1 MQVRVSEEIGVV
13 LDEAANLSIRSGKC
27 YVGVEHLFQVIVANG
42 ARLPASLSAAER
54 TALQRC
60 AELMQ
65 ADVWQGMAP
74 AVAGETYY
82 TPRAATATNEA
93 SHLAEKLHAST
104 TNSGHLLLAIL
115 SDAHAAPSRAMA
127 SSGIGRGVI
136 LESLRRGLVPTVNP
150 LPPSAQPAVAQME
163 NPVAGEAPNP
173 VEKPD
178 GLDSLTRD
186 LSVLAERGELEP
198 AIGRDKEIR
207 EIIEILAR
215 KGKHNVIIVGEAG
228 VGKTKVAE
236 GLAVETAKEGFRS
249 LFGRKKVL
257 ELEIASLMSGTQ
269 YRGAFEEKVQALLS
283 ELKNSPET
291 ILFIDEI
298 HLIMGA
304 GSTDGD
310 GMDLANL
317 LKPALGRGEL
327 HCIGAT
333 TLQEY
338 RQFIAKDPAIE
349 RRFQMVRIEP
359 LTAEASL
366 TVLRSLAPSL
376 EKHHGVSI
384 HRASLE
390 AAISLTERY
399 LPNRHLPD
407 KAIDMLDQ
415 ACARHRIQAALQ
427 KPSDEKKTDL
437 PHVTPHAIRKVVS
450 QAAAVPLED
459 ITSQER
465 ASLLNLEQSLKQRI
479 MGQDEAIAKVAAAVR
494 KSRAGLADPDRPDAV
509 MLFLGPTGVGK
520 TQLAKELAR
529 EVFGSTDHLIPF
541 DMSEYTES
549 HSVSRLIGAP
559 PGYVGSEKEGILTS
573 AVQDAPFSIL
583 LFDEIEKA
591 DPNIFDIFLPILEE
605 GRLKDSNGRRV
616 DFRNTL
622 IIFTSNIGA
631 EQLYQV
637 EGEDQAQALMDALRE
652 HFRPE
657 FVNRIDEIVPFYPLL
672 YEDVRSVLRL
682 LIDRVRLRLRDK
694 NIGIRMYNGAY
705 EYLAEKGYSPELG
718 ARELR
723 RCIER
728 EITNPISEKLLANA
742 FGPGDMIDVLMEG
755 EALTFRKGAP
765 PSSAKKKEATS

>member
-1 MQVRVSEEIGVV
+1 
-13 LDEAANLSIRSGKC
+13 
-27 YVGVEHLFQVIVANG
+27 
-42 ARLPASLSAAER
+42 
-54 TALQRC
+54 
-60 AELMQ
+60 
-65 ADVWQGMAP
+65 
-74 AVAGETYY
+74 
-82 TPRAATATNEA
+82 
-93 SHLAEKLHAST
+93 
-104 TNSGHLLLAIL
+104 
-115 SDAHAAPSRAMA
+115 
-127 SSGIGRGVI
+127 
-136 LESLRRGLVPTVNP
+136 
-150 LPPSAQPAVAQME
+150 
-163 NPVAGEAPNP
+163 
-173 VEKPD
+173 
-178 GLDSLTRD
+178 
-186 LSVLAERGELEP
+186 
-198 AIGRDKEIR
+198 
-207 EIIEILAR
+207 
-215 KGKHNVIIVGEAG
+215 
-228 VGKTKVAE
+228 
-236 GLAVETAKEGFRS
+236 
-249 LFGRKKVL
+249 
-257 ELEIASLMSGTQ
+257 
-269 YRGAFEEKVQALLS
+269 
-283 ELKNSPET
+283 
-291 ILFIDEI
+291 
-298 HLIMGA
+298 
-304 GSTDGD
+304 
-310 GMDLANL
+310 
-317 LKPALGRGEL
+317 
-327 HCIGAT
+327 
-333 TLQEY
+333 
-338 RQFIAKDPAIE
+338 
-349 RRFQMVRIEP
+349 VRIEP

-384 HRASLE
+384 HRASME

-427 KPSDEKKTDL
+427 RPSGGEKTAL
-437 PHVTPHAIRKVVS
+437 PQVTPHAIRKVVS

-465 ASLLNLEQSLKQRI
+465 ASLLRLEQSLKQRI

-529 EVFGSTDHLIPF
+529 EVFGSADHLIPF

-631 EQLYQV
+631 EQLYRV

-728 EITNPISEKLLANA
+728 EIANPISEKLLANA

-755 EALTFRKGAP
+755 EVLIFRKGAP
-765 PSSAKKKEATS
+765 RSSEKKKEATA